1 MGANSFRNF
10 DIEKQFSEEF
20 KKCAKGPISEKH
32 KCESAVRLKHRD
44 VESGRLN
51 QMADKIHNFLSHLDP
66 DEVEAFKKKFPGM
79 VNVANDFAVVE
90 ELREF

>member
-1 MGANSFRNF
+1 MGAHSFRNF

-20 KKCAKGPISEKH
+20 KKCAKGPISEKQR
-32 KCESAVRLKHRD
+32 CEVNARMKHRS

-51 QMADKIHNFLSHLDP
+51 LMGDKIHNFISHLDQ
-66 DEVEAFKKKFPGM
+66 DEVETFKKKFPGM
-79 VNVANDFAVVE
+79 VNIANDFAVVE

>member
-1 MGANSFRNF
+1 MGAHSFRNF

-20 KKCAKGPISEKH
+20 KKCAKGPISEKQR
-32 KCESAVRLKHRD
+32 CEVNARMKHRS

-51 QMADKIHNFLSHLDP
+51 LMGDKIHNFISHLDQ
-66 DEVEAFKKKFPGM
+66 DEVETFKKKFPGM
-79 VNVANDFAVVE
+79 TNVANDFAVVE